1 MSTTPIVSDDPH
13 NCQPSGNFYI
23 GPDGER
29 HSGGFVEAMQA
40 RQAALVEG
48 SYADLRHQ
56 LSAAKREYLRVM
68 NGSGEYAGMT
78 LAEFMAAHD
87 RALANVR
94 RIEAEIKETP
104 ND

>member
-1 MSTTPIVSDDPH
+1 MATNNPTAVPHTNQPI
-13 NCQPSGNFYI
+13 GNFYI

-29 HSGGFVEAMQA
+29 HSGGFVAAMER

-56 LSAAKREYLRVM
+56 LAAAKRRYLRVM

-78 LAEFMAAHD
+78 LAEYIAAHE
-87 RALANVR
+87 RALADVR
-94 RIEAEIKETP
+94 RIEAEIKATP

>member
-1 MSTTPIVSDDPH
+1 MTTITRKTPIS
-13 NCQPSGNFYI
+13 QTTSFYI
-23 GPDGER
+23 DSTGV
-29 HSGGFVEAMQA
+29 HSGGFIAAMEQ

-48 SYADLRHQ
+48 SAADLRHQ
-56 LSAAKREYLRVM
+56 LSAAKRRYLRVM

-78 LAEFMAAHD
+78 LAEYIAAHE
-87 RALANVR
+87 RALADVR